1 MQGLLLLLVRGLPLL
16 ATEVGSRHVGI
27 TPVALGTAWDQIGR
41 KQQQIPTDARRSR
54 HVAPPG
60 APALWAGVSRRVEV
74 HGNSAC

>member
-54 HVAPPG
+54 RHLEHLHSGQGCPG
-60 APALWAGVSRRVEV
+60 V
-74 HGNSAC
+74 